1 MWSPPESRCPNDDDD
16 DDGTEPTRNTADDGD
31 DGDAD
36 DGSRWSPRCY
46 CCWQRCRCSMMMMMV
61 VVTVVMVIV
70 NGRAQRR
77 SRRGGRLGIGQVATG
92 GQNVVNRVRTG
103 PL

>member
-1 MWSPPESRCPNDDDD
+1 MWSPPESRCPNDDD

-46 CCWQRCRCSMMMMMV
+46 CCWQRCRCSDDDDD
-61 VVTVVMVIV
+61 
-70 NGRAQRR
+70 GGGD
-77 SRRGGRLGIGQVATG
+77 RGDGYC
-92 GQNVVNRVRTG
+92 
-103 PL
+103 